1 MAEDWRVTVELGVG
15 HGLERALDEHELE
28 DETRDAVGGRVAVSA
43 DGPHVFL
50 YADTREVAEQALDEV
65 RAIVAREG
73 GEATYALHRWHPI
86 AEEWEA
92 ADVPLPS
99 TEAEKAGEHAELERQ
114 ETEESEEAGYAEW
127 EVRLDLPSHRDAVQL
142 ATKLEAEGIPATRR
156 WTYLLVGAADEDDA
170 KALADRLRTES
181 PTGTRLLVQP
191 GGESA
196 WEVAP
201 KRSKLF
207 YIIPNM

>member
-1 MAEDWRVTVELGVG
+1 MRSAPTGRTSSSTPI
-15 HGLERALDEHELE
+15 RARWPSRRSGRS
-28 DETRDAVGGRVAVSA
+28 ETIIAGA
-43 DGPHVFL
+43 
-50 YADTREVAEQALDEV
+50 
-65 RAIVAREG
+65 G
-73 GEATYALHRWHPI
+73 GEASYALDRWHPI

-92 ADVPLPS
+92 ADVPLPA
-99 TEAEKAGEHAELERQ
+99 TDAEKAGEHGELERQ
-114 ETEESEEAGYAEW
+114 ETEESEESGYAEW
-127 EVRLDLPSHRDAVQL
+127 EVRLDLPSHRDAVEL

-170 KALADRLRTES
+170 KALADRLRAES
-181 PTGTRLLVQP
+181 PGGTRVLVQP

-207 YIIPNM
+207 FIIPNM